1 MRTRAS
7 PGQGPT
13 PNFSCHLLTLCGDIL
28 KERHLVPHFLH
39 KVKCVRGTPLQ
50 NGLDDLYIKGSGIVV

>member
-13 PNFSCHLLTLCGDIL
+13 PNFSRDLLTLCGDIL

-39 KVKCVRGTPLQ
+39 KVKCLCEGDSTPEWP
-50 NGLDDLYIKGSGIVV
+50 G